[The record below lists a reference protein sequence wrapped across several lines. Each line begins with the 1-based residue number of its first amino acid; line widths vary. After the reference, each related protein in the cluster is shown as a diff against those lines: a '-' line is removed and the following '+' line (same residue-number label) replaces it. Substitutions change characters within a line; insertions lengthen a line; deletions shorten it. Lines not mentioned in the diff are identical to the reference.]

1 MSNSDRKA
9 KVLDKRTKEQKFYN
23 FCTYVLMSKT
33 PKSIFCTYVLLSKT
47 PKSIFPSYVLVSK
60 TYVLVSKP
68 KKNLYLCAKLQNSKN
83 TMLKHIV
90 LFQLKPELT
99 EEQRQSVMDNF
110 KKGIMELPAII
121 PEIQSIAVNF
131 NCNPAEQWDICLEST
146 FASLEALDG
155 YAQHPAHKA
164 VGAELRPN
172 ICGRSCVDYIL

>member
-1 MSNSDRKA
+1 
-9 KVLDKRTKEQKFYN
+9 
-23 FCTYVLMSKT
+23 
-33 PKSIFCTYVLLSKT
+33 
-47 PKSIFPSYVLVSK
+47 
-60 TYVLVSKP
+60 
-68 KKNLYLCAKLQNSKN
+68 
-83 TMLKHIV
+83 MLKHIV

-99 EEQRQSVMDNF
+99 EAQRQSVMDNF
-110 KKGIMELPAII
+110 KQGIMALPAII

-146 FASLEALDG
+146 FASLEALDI